1 MQRNHIPTQNPAYI
15 DRNFTRL
22 RDTLIEELTRYSC
35 AWSVYSLNV
44 LNTVASMQ
52 GLETRLDGDVIVTLR
67 KHHKRIKNPQV
78 AELIRNA
85 KSVRSMDVEK
95 IMRLIEAEVSELGT
109 RKH

>member
-1 MQRNHIPTQNPAYI
+1 MQRNQIPTQNPAYI
-15 DRNFTRL
+15 DRNFARL

-78 AELIRNA
+78 ADLIRNA

-95 IMRLIEAEVSELGT
+95 IMTLIEAEVSELGT

>member
-1 MQRNHIPTQNPAYI
+1 MHRNQIPTQNPAYV
-15 DRNFTRL
+15 DRNFARL
-22 RDTLIEELTRYSC
+22 QETLIEELTRYSC

-78 AELIRNA
+78 AALIRNA
-85 KSVRSMDVEK
+85 EDVHSMNVGK
-95 IMRLIEAEVSELGT
+95 IMSLIEAEVSELGM
-109 RKH
+109 RRH

>member
-1 MQRNHIPTQNPAYI
+1 MQRNQIPTQNPAYV
-15 DRNFTRL
+15 DRNFARL

-67 KHHKRIKNPQV
+67 KHHKRIKNPKV
-78 AELIRNA
+78 ADLIRNA
-85 KSVRSMDVEK
+85 ESVHSMDVEK
-95 IMRLIEAEVSELGT
+95 IMTLIEAEVSGLGT
-109 RKH
+109 RRH